1 MQLNK
6 EEKILLSLQHQ
17 EYDALR
23 MIESFNQ
30 LIPDKTQRE
39 NNELYKFK
47 LEQFKQMSN
56 MRAEQEKLM
65 IRQNIL
71 RTKHNFQ
78 NYGLQM
84 QADLQEREFEDLVE
98 RTKIINSLREIQEYQ
113 SQEGI
118 QFGDGQEKAALP
130 SQG

>member
-1 MQLNK
+1 
-6 EEKILLSLQHQ
+6 
-17 EYDALR
+17 
-23 MIESFNQ
+23 
-30 LIPDKTQRE
+30 
-39 NNELYKFK
+39 
-47 LEQFKQMSN
+47 MSN

-98 RTKIINSLREIQEYQ
+98 RTKIINSLREI
-113 SQEGI
+113 
-118 QFGDGQEKAALP
+118 
-130 SQG
+130 